1 MVKSITWGLSP
12 VCGRAQSTIRKTYCA
27 QLRILYVVHF
37 QVNKPLCTMLTELEK
52 ALDTII
58 DIYHKYSLIKGNPH
72 ALYKDDLKKLLTN
85 ECPQYTKV
93 RKGWMWME
101 FSTCFDNSQDIGLLC
116 CPR

>member
-1 MVKSITWGLSP
+1 
-12 VCGRAQSTIRKTYCA
+12 
-27 QLRILYVVHF
+27 
-37 QVNKPLCTMLTELEK
+37 MLTELEK